1 VQEQIPSIA
10 QRVDVARRVEEKIN
24 EFPMRQVEALVRGV
38 TERELR
44 LIVKL
49 GYVLGG
55 LIGAVSAGLAL
66 LF

>member
-1 VQEQIPSIA
+1 MSQL
-10 QRVDVARRVEEKIN
+10 
-24 EFPMRQVEALVRGV
+24 EALVRGV
-38 TERELR
+38 TERELK

-55 LIGAVSAGLAL
+55 MIGAVSAGIAL